1 MLISQKMK
9 QNKKP
14 ISIEERKVVQLE
26 MLKEID
32 AFCRKNNI
40 KYSLA
45 FGTLL
50 GAVRHKGFIP
60 WDDDVDIMMPLP
72 DMLRFKEIFHSKSM
86 AYCDL
91 DTDKYFQFAFARIAN
106 TSTYSQTGLICESY
120 GICIDLYP
128 VVAIPFD
135 IESQTLY
142 FNKACQLEKYCDF
155 LNKWRSR
162 AIRYLPVKSIPFY
175 RGSVRKLSNH
185 LRYSYQYEKS
195 KMFYIIA
202 GPINLHHTMTYNF
215 DMFSKT
221 IEMEFEGILFQVI
234 SEYDKFLS
242 LRYGDYM
249 TPPPEDKRHPY
260 HGFQNFWK

>member
-1 MLISQKMK
+1 ME
-9 QNKKP
+9 NKP
-14 ISIEERKVVQLE
+14 ITLEERKTIQLE

-32 AFCRKNNI
+32 AFCKANNI
-40 KYSLA
+40 RYSLA

-72 DMLRFKEIFHSKSM
+72 DMLRFKELFLSKTM
-86 AYCDL
+86 KYYDL
-91 DTDKYFQFAFARIAN
+91 DNDKYFQFAFARIAN
-106 TSTYSQTGLICESY
+106 TLTYNRTGMICKSY

-128 VVAIPFD
+128 VVGLTSDKEKQKFFF
-135 IESQTLY
+135 S
-142 FNKACQLEKYCDF
+142 KARELEKTSDF

-162 AIRYLPVKSIPFY
+162 AIRYLPITNIPFY
-175 RGSVRKLSNH
+175 RKSVRKLSDH
-185 LRYSYQYEKS
+185 LRYMYQYDDA

-202 GPINLHHTMTYNF
+202 GPINLCHTMTYDF

-221 IEMEFEGILFQVI
+221 IDMEFEGNKFQVI

-260 HGFQNFWK
+260 HGFICYWK